1 MTLLHLPDDLGEH
14 DVGVLRALQL
24 EVHDVVVMHRHPPV
38 IEALETGACRV
49 DHTVR
54 YTHIKISKCDH
65 TTNNCVSYM
74 CELHVVL
81 RAYSCT
87 IY

>member
-49 DHTVR
+49 DHAVR
-54 YTHIKISKCDH
+54 
-65 TTNNCVSYM
+65 
-74 CELHVVL
+74 
-81 RAYSCT
+81 
-87 IY
+87 